1 MDQSDQLGELRIE
14 ADELHTRYLAACK
27 ELYLTR
33 NHLRTVLK
41 FVILDDEGRDDVYIY
56 DLEGC
61 ALAVRDATSFLA
73 QP

>member
-1 MDQSDQLGELRIE
+1 MSDL
-14 ADELHTRYLAACK
+14 DEMRTRHLAACK
-27 ELYLTR
+27 ELYEAR
-33 NHLRTVLK
+33 IHLRKVLK

-61 ALAVRDATSFLA
+61 AMAVRDATSFLA